1 MKLSEH
7 LLGIALVEESS
18 EVVGDALEGVLTRY
32 GPVERRRFNSWS
44 EARETLVP
52 LRSFPTRYLV
62 IPLES
67 WTAIVC
73 DMSCEVCHVDA
84 LAISGRLQRR
94 ALSAAMRDS
103 ARSFHLVEDGKEVR
117 SILAYEDGPRWTFF
131 QEGVTQPWEE
141 VDAYRKR
148 SPRDRLTPDRVSAY
162 CRAVTGLQLPP
173 EWNTLAGPFLG
184 LGRSTASLRVPVRDQ
199 DVEIDL

>member
-1 MKLSEH
+1 
-7 LLGIALVEESS
+7 
-18 EVVGDALEGVLTRY
+18 
-32 GPVERRRFNSWS
+32 
-44 EARETLVP
+44 
-52 LRSFPTRYLV
+52 
-62 IPLES
+62 
-67 WTAIVC
+67 
-73 DMSCEVCHVDA
+73 
-84 LAISGRLQRR
+84 
-94 ALSAAMRDS
+94 MRDS